1 MSNINSVVIS
11 GNLVSDCERAKAGE
25 TPLITFTIA
34 SNEFRRN
41 NQTGE
46 SDSYANFI
54 ECTMFGKR
62 VTSLAKY
69 MVKGTK
75 LMVLGHLRQQR
86 WEKDGEKRSKLG
98 VIVEEIEIFLPKK
111 ESDDLKHAQE
121 EIPW

>member
-11 GNLVSDCERAKAGE
+11 GNLVADCEKAKAGE

-34 SNEFRRN
+34 SNEYRRN
-41 NQTGE
+41 NQTQE
-46 SDSYANFI
+46 ADSYANFI

-62 VTSLAKY
+62 VQSLAKY

-75 LMVLGHLRQQR
+75 LVVLGHLRQQR

-98 VIVEEIEIFLPKK
+98 VIVEEVEIFLPKK
-111 ESDDLKHAQE
+111 ESDDLKHEQF